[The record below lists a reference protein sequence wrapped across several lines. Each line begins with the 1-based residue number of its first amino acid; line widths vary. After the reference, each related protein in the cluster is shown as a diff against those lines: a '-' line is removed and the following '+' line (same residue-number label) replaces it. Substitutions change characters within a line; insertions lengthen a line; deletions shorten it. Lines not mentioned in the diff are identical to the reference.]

1 MIKITTNK
9 NGITN
14 NHYSTQPDK
23 IIKSLELDGFKI
35 LGQRK
40 ATVSEM
46 KLLYDVVSRPQKPRI
61 KCDFYRWGR

>member
-23 IIKSLELDGFKI
+23 IIKSLESDGFKI
-35 LGQRK
+35 TGQRK

-46 KLLYDVVSRPQKPRI
+46 KSLYEVVNQPQKPRI
-61 KCDFYRWGR
+61 KCDFYRWDR

>member
-23 IIKSLELDGFKI
+23 IIKSLESDGFKI

-46 KLLYDVVSRPQKPRI
+46 KSLYDVVSRPQKPKIR
-61 KCDFYRWGR
+61 CDFYRLDR